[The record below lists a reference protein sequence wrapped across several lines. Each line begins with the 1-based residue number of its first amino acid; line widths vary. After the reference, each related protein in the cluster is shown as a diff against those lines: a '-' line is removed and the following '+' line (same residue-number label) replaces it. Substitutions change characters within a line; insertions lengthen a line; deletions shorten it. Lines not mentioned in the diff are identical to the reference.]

1 MLPPLFLRCFSA
13 ARPPR
18 TGRAPDEMRGKV
30 EASIDQPLRERQAT
44 KGTAGTDIRGIWG
57 SNQATLQFLRP
68 NTPFPPPVPTKGR
81 PKINRR

>member
-1 MLPPLFLRCFSA
+1 MLPPLFLRCFLG

-18 TGRAPDEMRGKV
+18 TGRAAEKMRGKV

-57 SNQATLQFLRP
+57 SNQATLQFPRP
-68 NTPFPPPVPTKGR
+68 NTPFPPPVPTKVE
-81 PKINRR
+81 PEINRR